1 MFSGKSSQAGFQSNS
16 QHSGLCHKYG
26 AQRSRFLTA
35 TIFASAFAAG
45 ANAEMDMQ
53 QDSELHTTPVSLGK
67 VVVSATRT
75 ETNTAESTRAIG
87 VIEQEQIETMQVQ
100 SVPKLLN
107 YEANVSAIGGP
118 RSANQSVN
126 IRGLEGNKVLQT
138 VDGVRQGF
146 DSGHRP
152 SYFLDPALVKS
163 VEVVKGPSSQLWG
176 SGALGGVVAQNT
188 VDASDILEGNETMG
202 GFAKVGYNDNNDQVP
217 ATLALAGRN
226 ATIDWV
232 LSSYLRDSNDIT
244 LGNGEHLEGSAER
257 AAGALVKAQWQV
269 SDNSAIDVIYRQSD
283 SEGHVPM
290 NGSAQINTTSNV
302 LIDRE
307 TKTNNAIVSYQFEP
321 ESPTYD
327 STISAYWNSV
337 DMAESRVSDG
347 RNDSTKLDVYGF
359 SLINTTKLEQV
370 GLSYGLDGYSED
382 FDANRGG
389 SNRPL
394 PPQANSKTWGA
405 YLGATFDLGD
415 HFEAELGARYDH
427 FETKSKN
434 LNTQRDDD
442 ALSPSAALTWLAHD
456 NLQITLRHDQ
466 AFRAPSSEELYTT
479 GTHFCMGP
487 GFCNTFISNPDLES
501 EQSANT
507 ELLTRATFASNNSD
521 ALWML
526 EASVFENKI
535 DNFIEQVVSSPVFF
549 PVPDAGTTTWVNVDD
564 ATIKGFELSGKY
576 SNQGLN
582 LRVSYGQSRGKD
594 DITGEDLTNIPAD
607 KLSAEANYSWFNAQ
621 IETGVRLNKVS
632 KQDKT
637 SYAENTTNTH
647 YEGYTTG
654 DIYASWSPLLIDQLT
669 LNLSVNNV
677 SDRYYRQAW
686 QELYATGREVIISSR
701 YDF

>member
-1 MFSGKSSQAGFQSNS
+1 MFSGKSSKAGRQSNS

-26 AQRSRFLTA
+26 AERSRILTA
-35 TIFASAFAAG
+35 TIFVSAFATG
-45 ANAEMDMQ
+45 ANAEMDSH
-53 QDSELHTTPVSLGK
+53 QDLELHTAPVSLGK

-75 ETNTAESTRAIG
+75 ETNTAESTRAIS

-100 SVPKLLN
+100 SVPKLLD
-107 YEANVSAIGGP
+107 YEANISAVGGP
-118 RSANQSVN
+118 RSSNQSVN

-163 VEVVKGPSSQLWG
+163 VEVVKGPAGQLWG

-188 VDASDILEGNETMG
+188 VDASDLLEGNQTIG

-226 ATIDWV
+226 ETVDWL
-232 LSSYLRDSNDIT
+232 LSSYLRDSNDIR

-257 AAGALVKAQWQV
+257 EAGALAKAQWQV

-290 NGSAQINTTSNV
+290 NASAQINTTSNV

-321 ESPTYD
+321 ESPFYD

-347 RNDSTKLDVYGF
+347 RNDSTKLDVYGL
-359 SLINTTKLEQV
+359 SLINTSQLEQV
-370 GLSYGLDGYSED
+370 SLYYGLDGYSED

-389 SNRPL
+389 SNRPI

-405 YLGATFDLGD
+405 YLGAVFDLND
-415 HFEAELGARYDH
+415 YFEAELGARYDH

-442 ALSPSAALTWLAHD
+442 ALSPSAALTWLAHE
-456 NLQITLRHDQ
+456 NLQVTLRHDQ

-487 GFCNTFISNPDLES
+487 GFCNTFVSNPDLEA
-501 EQSANT
+501 EKSANT
-507 ELLTRATFASNNSD
+507 ELLTRFAFTPNNSETEW
-521 ALWML
+521 LF
-526 EASVFENKI
+526 EASVFENKV
-535 DNFIEQVVSSPVFF
+535 DNFIEQIVSSPVFF
-549 PVPDAGTTTWVNVDD
+549 PVPDAGTTTWVNVDK
-564 ATIKGFELSGKY
+564 ATIKGFEISGAY

-582 LRVSYGQSRGKD
+582 LKLAYGQSRGKD
-594 DITGEDLTNIPAD
+594 DTTGEDLTNIPAD
-607 KLSAEANYSWFNAQ
+607 KLSADANYAWFDAQ
-621 IETGVRLNKVS
+621 LATGVRLNHAS

-637 SYAENTTNTH
+637 NYAENTNNTH

-654 DIYASWSPLLIDQLT
+654 DIYASYNPSSFEQLT
-669 LNLSVNNV
+669 LDLSVNNV